1 MKIGTPERKMRIVKL
16 LLVGVLG
23 FSMLVLL
30 MELYG
35 YIRLTPKRNLEKLEV
50 KGVGY
55 FPYEREIPVKRS
67 DSSAYAGGKPDLRIP
82 LHEYIP
88 DSLGRNLNYYKEKR
102 SIRIEIWWEKWSFI
116 AAKESICYDIT
127 SSEIHEELLRL
138 IEENQDLF
146 ANSDYE
152 KIAHVFANDHA
163 NTLRDIGG
171 GNRFRGM
178 QKIGFF
184 DWFRQGKDPEA
195 EWQKKFPAG
204 VEAPEK

>member
-1 MKIGTPERKMRIVKL
+1 MKIVKL
-16 LLVGVLG
+16 LLVGILG
-23 FSMLVLL
+23 FFMLVLL

-35 YIRLTPKRNLEKLEV
+35 YIRLTPKRNLAKLEV
-50 KGVGY
+50 KGVGC
-55 FPYEREIPVKRS
+55 FPYDRDVPVARS
-67 DSSAYAGGKPDLRIP
+67 ETGDYAGVKPDLRIP
-82 LHEYIP
+82 LHESIP
-88 DSLGRNLNYYKEKR
+88 DSLGRNLKYYRKKR
-102 SIRIEIWWEKWSFI
+102 CIRIEIWWEKWSFI

-127 SSEIHEELLRL
+127 SPEIHEELLRL

-152 KIAHVFANDHA
+152 KTAFGFANDHA
-163 NTLRDIGG
+163 NTLRDIGE

-178 QKIGFF
+178 QKIGFY

-204 VEAPEK
+204 DGDQQR